1 MLSLRL
7 NPELDLSSAE
17 YGYQVNLLWFDDGS
31 LKGLACFMNLVGLVI
46 LDQQGSFGPDDF
58 SHHRAKILIESMLEI
73 PTIYKS
79 QAGVGNFLDSQL
91 ARVVKQNQ
99 DAAAQPLSSFSWAC
113 LLKQMGAD
121 GTDDGLNFN
130 EALELYNAHPLV
142 QQAGDALDP
151 GSLLKPGEVIIVGT
165 ATN

>member
-1 MLSLRL
+1 
-7 NPELDLSSAE
+7 
-17 YGYQVNLLWFDDGS
+17 
-31 LKGLACFMNLVGLVI
+31 
-46 LDQQGSFGPDDF
+46 
-58 SHHRAKILIESMLEI
+58 
-73 PTIYKS
+73 
-79 QAGVGNFLDSQL
+79 
-91 ARVVKQNQ
+91 
-99 DAAAQPLSSFSWAC
+99 
-113 LLKQMGAD
+113 MGAD